1 MSTSQG
7 CHQFV
12 KLQLKASIVFES
24 HHFQEAQAE
33 EDHDPL
39 LLLCPL
45 AAHVS
50 KLQIYREN
58 CLLSFGVQG

>member
-1 MSTSQG
+1 M
-7 CHQFV
+7 
-12 KLQLKASIVFES
+12 FES

-39 LLLCPL
+39 LLRCPL
-45 AAHVS
+45 AAHVR

-58 CLLSFGVQG
+58 GLLSFGVQGYYFFVVCFVKKIGN